1 MDNDIRDVSK
11 DQLQESLAQA
21 ITTIRALKDKVA
33 GKSQASSEPIAIVGL
48 GCRLP
53 GNADTPR
60 RLWNLLKNATD
71 AVGDM
76 PSDRLYGTDYY
87 DPDPQAPGKA
97 YVMRGGFID
106 AVDQFDPTFFGI
118 SPKEAQGMDPQQRLA
133 LEVAWEALEHAA
145 IAPDSLHGKKMGVFM
160 GVSTND
166 YVRLRQQ
173 LGAAEDVNAYQFY
186 GETSFVAGRIAYTL
200 GSRGPAVVLDTSC
213 SSSLVALHQACA
225 SLRNRESDVALAG
238 GVNLILSPYGFV
250 LVSKL
255 RAVAPD
261 GRCKTFDAAA
271 DGYGRAE
278 GCVILALKRLS
289 DAVRDQDPVMAVI
302 EGSAVNN
309 DGASSG
315 ITVPNIHAQEDVI
328 RLALGQAGIAGH
340 EVDYVEAHGTG
351 TALGDPIELR
361 ALHAALGTQRE
372 ADAPL
377 LVGSIKANMGHLE
390 PVAGITG
397 LAKILLCMQ
406 QETLVPQ
413 VHFHTPNPRVE
424 WDRLALKV
432 VTEATAWPRQG
443 KARHAGVSSFGVTG
457 TNAHV
462 VVGDPPPRARGQ
474 GRGNPWQLLTLSA
487 KGETPR
493 RQIAGRYERF
503 IADNSQ
509 LELRD
514 LCYTANVGR
523 SHFGHRFAA
532 VADSREGLREQL
544 AAYASRKVIGQV
556 FDGRCQGA
564 PEALVMLFPG
574 QGCQYRG
581 MAQALYEHEPFFK
594 ARIDECRAL
603 LSPMMEVDLLTLVLD
618 GDPASE
624 GYLEQTRYAQPAI
637 FAVEYALAR
646 LWMHWGITPDAVFG
660 HSFGE
665 ISAICVA
672 GAISLADALRMV
684 EARGRLAQQLMT
696 AGGAMYALGI
706 SEERLKAELQNL
718 PGTCI
723 ELAAVNSPQDVVIAG
738 PEAEVQAL
746 AEQLRASG
754 SKVRQLAVS
763 HAFHT
768 AATEPMLEA
777 FRQVVAQLSFNEP
790 NLPVIASATG
800 QVHTL
805 SSLSSPDYWCLH
817 TRQAV
822 RFSDGVATLRKE
834 LAVKT
839 FFEVACDA
847 VLTPLI
853 GRHEE
858 TDDVV
863 AIASMR
869 RAGDPCRDLRLAA
882 AQLYVAGHDLDWAR
896 MHEHDG
902 ALRQPLPS
910 YAFQRQRYW
919 FDAPSGAS
927 GKGASAPHS
936 ACTEGGALLGHPVNA
951 PTPAFEATLDS
962 AQLQALGAESL
973 DDQVV
978 LRPARL
984 LAVLAEELTGQL
996 QLASY
1001 TMSLAS
1007 LPRSLA
1013 MHPEDRLNLF
1023 TELKPLPGAGWEV
1036 RCFVLSDAARAAG
1049 AEWQAVLSMALD
1061 ALPAAH
1067 DEQLAAVDPA
1077 AMQDRAFVYHMQ
1089 LPAEADRHGNRLA
1102 QVLEYLGQ
1110 AVPEQAGGTVTGIR
1124 RWSADRAAMDEVQ
1137 SLALAVSQVDPQ
1149 QFDCTLYSGAGQPV
1163 GRLEGVSLGA
1173 SPDDA
1178 ASGGTLYQP
1187 NVLYSLDWLER
1198 PRKPADV
1205 PRSDRLFTLVSGSQ
1219 ELARPL
1225 VEQLQRAGHRA
1236 QVLSPQALLEAA
1248 RIALAQAPG
1257 QPLSA
1262 QGQALAADIIV
1273 LDGMDVMDASATT
1286 LQGLSSL
1293 PGQLFHP
1300 LLEMIRAVIALG
1312 GRGGRLWLVTRGANA
1327 VGLDPGQPMQVAT
1340 VPLWGIGKTIAL
1352 EHPEHWGALVDLA
1365 PGDSDWA
1372 RALAEE
1378 IIDPD
1383 AEDKICLR
1391 PGKRYVQRLNA
1402 FSETRLPTRAYA
1414 PCARGSYLITGGMG
1428 GIGLAMAQWL
1438 LDKGAAQVVITGRRP
1453 LERVGAELQ
1462 RFGEFASQVRYV
1474 QADITSRQDM
1484 QRVFA
1489 DLAAAGHR
1497 LKGIFHAAGISIPQ
1511 DLEEVDNDSFD
1522 QVMRPKVEGTWL
1534 LHELS
1539 LGLDLDFFVMCSTI
1553 ASVWGSQHVASYA
1566 AANQFLDGLAWHR
1579 QRLGLSALVIDWG
1592 LWAGGSHLFDEQVLD
1607 FLTSVGLKQIAP
1619 AQNIGLLS
1627 RVLASDLTQLVV
1639 SGVDWNRFKPLL
1651 ESRGPQPLLEYI
1663 RTQAPAARPADSMNV
1678 DILEQLSAVDEAGA
1692 LALLDD
1698 YVWEQYAQ
1706 LLGVKTEQ
1714 VRAKLEDGG
1723 SLMDYGLDS
1732 LLVMDMVA
1740 RCRRDLKL
1748 EIKAREFLECPGLM
1762 WPDFLA
1768 RSIREQGCLAEA

>member
-1 MDNDIRDVSK
+1 MDNDIRDASK

-33 GKSQASSEPIAIVGL
+33 GKSQVSGEPIAIVGL

-53 GNADTPR
+53 GHADNPR
-60 RLWNLLKNATD
+60 RLWSLLKNATD

-87 DPDPQAPGKA
+87 DPDPQVPGKA

-173 LGAAEDVNAYQFY
+173 LGVAEDVNAYQFY

-213 SSSLVALHQACA
+213 SSSLVALHQACN

-238 GVNLILSPYGFV
+238 GVNLILSPYGFI

-289 DAVRDQDPVMAVI
+289 DAVRDQDPIMAVI

-315 ITVPNIHAQEDVI
+315 ITVPNIHAQEEVI
-328 RLALGQAGIAGH
+328 RLALGQAGLQGV

-361 ALHAALGTQRE
+361 ALHAALGQQRDG
-372 ADAPL
+372 AKPL

-390 PVAGITG
+390 PVAGVTG

-406 QETLVPQ
+406 HETLVPQ

-462 VVGDPPPRARGQ
+462 VVGDPPPRTRGA
-474 GRGNPWQLLTLSA
+474 GHGSPWQLLAISA

-493 RQIAGRYERF
+493 RQVAGRYERF
-503 IADNSQ
+503 IAEHDE

-514 LCYTANVGR
+514 LCYTANLGR
-523 SHFGHRFAA
+523 AHFGHRFAA

-544 AAYASRKVIGQV
+544 AAYASRKVIGNV

-564 PEALVMLFPG
+564 PEGLVMLFPG

-581 MAQALYEHEPFFK
+581 MARELYEHEPFFK

-603 LSPMMEVDLLTLVLD
+603 LGPMMEVDLLTLVLD
-618 GDPASE
+618 DSAASE
-624 GYLEQTRYAQPAI
+624 DYLEQTRYAQPAI

-646 LWMHWGITPDAVFG
+646 LWMHWGIAPDAVFG

-696 AGGAMYALGI
+696 AGGAMYALGM
-706 SEERLKAELQNL
+706 SEERLGAVLREL
-718 PGTCI
+718 PGTSV
-723 ELAAVNSPQDVVIAG
+723 ELAAVNSPEDLVVAG
-738 PEAEVQAL
+738 PQAEVQAL
-746 AEQLRASG
+746 AERLRTSG
-754 SKVRQLAVS
+754 CKVRKLGVS
-763 HAFHT
+763 HAFHS
-768 AATEPMLEA
+768 AATEPMLAA
-777 FRQVVAQLSFNEP
+777 FREEVKQLRFSEP
-790 NLPVIASATG
+790 RMPVIAGVTG

-805 SSLSSPDYWCLH
+805 SSLSSPDYWCMH

-822 RFSDGVATLRKE
+822 RFSAGVTTLREE
-834 LAVKT
+834 LSVGT
-839 FFEVACDA
+839 FLEVAPDA

-853 GRHEE
+853 GRDEGASE
-858 TDDVV
+858 VL
-863 AIASMR
+863 AIPCMR
-869 RAGDPCRDLRLAA
+869 RTGEPSRDLRIAA
-882 AQLYVAGHDLDWAR
+882 AQLYVAGYDLDWAR
-896 MHEHDG
+896 LHEHDG
-902 ALRQPLPS
+902 ALRQPMPS

-919 FDAPSGAS
+919 FDVAQGAS
-927 GKGASAPHS
+927 SSVSSAQPGS
-936 ACTEGGALLGHPVNA
+936 SGLLGHPVKA
-951 PTPAFEATLDS
+951 PTPAFEATLDC
-962 AQLQALGAESL
+962 ARLQALGAECR
-973 DDQVV
+973 DDLV
-978 LRPARL
+978 LLPPARL
-984 LAVLAEELTGQL
+984 LAALTAEIIDQL
-996 QLASY
+996 QLESCAII
-1001 TMSLAS
+1001 LAS
-1007 LPRSLA
+1007 MPQVLV
-1013 MHPEDRLNLF
+1013 MHPDDQLNLF
-1023 TELKPLPGAGWEV
+1023 TELKPLAGSAWEV
-1036 RCFVLSDAARAAG
+1036 RCFALSDAAKAAT
-1049 AEWQAVLSMALD
+1049 ADWQAVLSLTLQAHPGS
-1061 ALPAAH
+1061 AGPLPGA
-1067 DEQLAAVDPA
+1067 EQEPT
-1077 AMQDRAFVYHMQ
+1077 QEPGFVYHMQ
-1089 LPAEADRHGNRLA
+1089 LPAETDGHGNRLA

-1110 AVPEQAGGTVTGIR
+1110 AIPDNAGGTVVGLR
-1124 RWSADRAAMDEVQ
+1124 RLFCTRASMHEVQ
-1137 SLALAVSQVDPQ
+1137 SLALVASQTDLQ
-1149 QFDCTLYSGAGQPV
+1149 QFDCTLYGSAGQPV
-1163 GRLEGVSLGA
+1163 GRLEGVSLAAAGNEQA
-1173 SPDDA
+1173 LCGPLCQPD
-1178 ASGGTLYQP
+1178 
-1187 NVLYSLDWLER
+1187 VLYSLDWLER
-1198 PRKPADV
+1198 PRKQADV
-1205 PRSDRLFTLVSGSQ
+1205 LRPDRLFTLVASSP
-1219 ELARPL
+1219 ELAQPL
-1225 VEQLQRAGHRA
+1225 AEQLQLSGHRTLVMTP
-1236 QVLSPQALLEAA
+1236 QVVLEAS
-1248 RIALAQAPG
+1248 RVALARAPDE
-1257 QPLSA
+1257 PLSLES
-1262 QGQALAADIIV
+1262 QALAAEIIV
-1273 LDGMDVMDASATT
+1273 LDGKNVVDAHGTSLQELSNLSA
-1286 LQGLSSL
+1286 
-1293 PGQLFHP
+1293 QLFHP
-1300 LLEMIRAVIALG
+1300 VLELVQSLIALG
-1312 GRGGRLWLVTRGANA
+1312 ERGGRLWLVTQGANA
-1327 VGLDPGQPMQVAT
+1327 VGLEPGQAMQVAT
-1340 VPLWGIGKTIAL
+1340 VPLWGLGKTIAL
-1352 EHPEHWGALVDLA
+1352 EHPEHWGGLIDLA
-1365 PGDSDWA
+1365 PDDNGWA
-1372 RALAEE
+1372 RELAAQ

-1383 AEDKICLR
+1383 GEDKICLR
-1391 PGKRYVQRLNA
+1391 PGKRYVQRLNH
-1402 FSETRLPTRAYA
+1402 FSEARLPSRGYA
-1414 PCARGSYLITGGMG
+1414 PCAQGSYLITGGMG

-1438 LDKGAAQVVITGRRP
+1438 LDKGAAEVVITGRRP
-1453 LERVGAELQ
+1453 LERVGAQLT
-1462 RFGEFASQVRYV
+1462 RFGALASRVRYV

-1484 QRVFA
+1484 LGVFA
-1489 DLAAAGHR
+1489 GCASSGLK

-1511 DLEEVDNDSFD
+1511 DLEDIDNESFD
-1522 QVMRPKVEGTWL
+1522 RVMRPKVEGTWL

-1539 LGLDLDFFVMCSTI
+1539 LDQDLEFFVMCSTI

-1579 QRLGLSALVIDWG
+1579 RSQGLQALVIDWG
-1592 LWAGGSHLFDEQVLD
+1592 LWAGGSHLFDEQVLN
-1607 FLTSVGLKQIAP
+1607 FLTSVGLKQIVP

-1627 RVLASDLTQLVV
+1627 RILASGMTQLVV
-1639 SGVDWNRFKPLL
+1639 SGVDWDRFKPLL

-1663 RTQAPAARPADSMNV
+1663 RSQVPAARVAESTGG
-1678 DILEQLSAVDEAGA
+1678 DILERLSATDEAGV
-1692 LALLDD
+1692 LALLDG